1 MWERVSSV
9 TACGLVHLQWQGVE
23 QAFKAMVAEQASY
36 YCSQHLAAC
45 GVSSRERRA
54 DNMVQFDPHHTIIL
68 PGYTRLVESGL
79 EVVYSL
85 LLPQGSGLLVDA
97 AVLEMIT
104 VEGKD
109 YIEQRVGKAMV
120 NVRRFIYDAS
130 TIPPQ
135 LQDPVVLGAAVGA
148 AVGAFTGGCIGAGV
162 ALL

>member
-1 MWERVSSV
+1 
-9 TACGLVHLQWQGVE
+9 
-23 QAFKAMVAEQASY
+23 
-36 YCSQHLAAC
+36 
-45 GVSSRERRA
+45 
-54 DNMVQFDPHHTIIL
+54 MVQFDPHHTIIL